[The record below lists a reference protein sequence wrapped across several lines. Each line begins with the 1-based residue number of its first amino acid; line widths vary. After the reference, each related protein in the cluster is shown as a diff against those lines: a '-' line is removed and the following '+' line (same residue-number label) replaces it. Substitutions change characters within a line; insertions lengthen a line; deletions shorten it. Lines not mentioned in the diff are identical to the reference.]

1 MGNKAKEFDKIAH
14 EIFAPI
20 YPAIAK
26 QMLDKAQISEG
37 TCLDIGCGS
46 GHLGL
51 AIAKASNLNIYL
63 MDNSPEAIEV
73 LQENISDQQLESRAR
88 PLVGDVHNI
97 PLETGSVQIAISRGS
112 MFFWEEQVQALN
124 EIYRVLAPGGFAYI
138 GGGFGSSQIKKRVDE
153 RMSQINPDWFGFVN
167 KNIGHE
173 QPLKWR
179 EILSETDIPEFD
191 IEHNSYEMW
200 LVFRK

>member
-1 MGNKAKEFDKIAH
+1 
-14 EIFAPI
+14 
-20 YPAIAK
+20 
-26 QMLDKAQISEG
+26 
-37 TCLDIGCGS
+37 
-46 GHLGL
+46 
-51 AIAKASNLNIYL
+51 
-63 MDNSPEAIEV
+63 
-73 LQENISDQQLESRAR
+73 
-88 PLVGDVHNI
+88 
-97 PLETGSVQIAISRGS
+97 

-138 GGGFGSSQIKKRVDE
+138 GGGFGSSQIKKQVDE

-167 KNIGHE
+167 KNIGPE